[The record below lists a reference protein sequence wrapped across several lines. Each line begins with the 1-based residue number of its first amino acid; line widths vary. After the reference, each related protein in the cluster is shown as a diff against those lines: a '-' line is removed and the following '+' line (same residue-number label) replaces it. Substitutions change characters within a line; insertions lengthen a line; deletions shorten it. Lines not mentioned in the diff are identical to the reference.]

1 MPPLRPLTM
10 GTRNNN
16 SKQHHDDTGYWPLS
30 VLSFGWGLPFRRFV
44 LSPSADVVT
53 AAAAF
58 WGGTEQRLLLLLLL
72 FDRRDR

>member
-1 MPPLRPLTM
+1 MTTRPLATI
-10 GTRNNN
+10 T
-16 SKQHHDDTGYWPLS
+16 

-58 WGGTEQRLLLLLLL
+58 WGGTEQRLLLLL